1 MEQQVMLS
9 VDPAAID
16 AAANAVQT
24 PEQEMQTLTTLIR
37 TWRELEGESRD
48 LRNQIRE
55 KAKRQKALE
64 EMILR
69 IMKKHNIGA
78 LDLKGSGARLLY
90 RRSTTKETLNMK
102 NLTNLLSAALKSD
115 QAATDAIKYITE
127 HRGSKVRESLFYEKE

>member
-1 MEQQVMLS
+1 MEAQGVITLDQDTVES
-9 VDPAAID
+9 
-16 AAANAVQT
+16 AAAA
-24 PEQEMQTLTTLIR
+24 PISAEQELQTLTQLIR
-37 TWRELEGESRD
+37 TWRDIDGESRD
-48 LRNQIRE
+48 LKNQIRE

-102 NLTNLLSAALKSD
+102 NLATLLSDALKSPD
-115 QAATDAIKYITE
+115 MATNAIKYITE

>member
-1 MEQQVMLS
+1 MLS

>member
-1 MEQQVMLS
+1 MLS

-16 AAANAVQT
+16 AAVNAAQT

-37 TWRELEGESRD
+37 TWRDLEGESRD

-102 NLTNLLSAALKSD
+102 NLNTLLSAALKSD